1 MQLIFSLK
9 NTLYKIYNMNLTL
22 GSLFLQVGGCGLLGD
37 YPDLMESFNEFLLQ
51 AEKNGNIQTS
61 DYFL

>member
-1 MQLIFSLK
+1 
-9 NTLYKIYNMNLTL
+9 
-22 GSLFLQVGGCGLLGD
+22 VGGGLLGD

-61 DYFL
+61 GYFL

>member
-1 MQLIFSLK
+1 
-9 NTLYKIYNMNLTL
+9 
-22 GSLFLQVGGCGLLGD
+22 VGGSGLLGD
-37 YPDLMESFNEFLLQ
+37 YPDLMEIFNEFLLQ